1 MTPTGGTVLVTGAT
15 GAIGPSVVSGF
26 REAGFR
32 VRALLRD
39 RARAEMFPADVQ
51 VCFGDITDS
60 LAVQSA
66 MEGGVDL
73 VVHMAALLHLLNP
86 SEALRPEYER
96 INVGGTV
103 NVVKSA
109 AQLGVRRVVFFS
121 TIAVYGRGSGE
132 IVTEHSPV
140 RPETFYAQTKLAA
153 ERIVL
158 AATGADGQPLGT
170 VLRLAAVYGPR
181 IKGNYRRLLLS
192 LAKHRFIKIGKGLN
206 RRTLVYD
213 RDVASAAVLAA
224 GHAKAAGQVY
234 NVSDGQFH
242 TLNEIVSKMCAAL
255 GRVPPRI
262 SLPIGPVHSAARLSG
277 NAARLIGLNL
287 PLAATV
293 EKYSEEVTV
302 SSQLIQTQLGFSPRF
317 NLAGGWQETVREM
330 RSLRDLPS

>member
-1 MTPTGGTVLVTGAT
+1 MTTTSRMVLVTGAT

-39 RARAEMFPADVQ
+39 RARAEMFPADVE
-51 VCFGDITDS
+51 VCVGDITDGQ
-60 LAVQSA
+60 AVQSA

-73 VVHMAALLHLLNP
+73 VVHMAALLHVLNP
-86 SEALRPEYER
+86 SVTLRPEYER

-109 AQLGVRRVVFFS
+109 AQLGIKRVVFFS
-121 TIAVYGRGSGE
+121 TIAVYGKGNGE
-132 IVTEHSPV
+132 TVTENSPV
-140 RPETFYAQTKLAA
+140 QPETFYAETKLAA

-192 LAKHRFIKIGKGLN
+192 LAKHRFIPIGKGLN
-206 RRTLVYD
+206 RRTLVHD
-213 RDVASAAVLAA
+213 WDVASAAVLAA
-224 GHAKAAGQVY
+224 RHAKAAGQVY

-242 TLNEIVSKMCAAL
+242 TLNEIVSMMCAAL

-262 SLPIGPVHSAARLSG
+262 SLPIGPVHSAARLTG
-277 NAARLIGLNL
+277 NAARVLGLNL

-293 EKYSEEVTV
+293 EKYSEDVAV
-302 SSQLIQTQLGFSPRF
+302 SSELIQTQLGFSPRF
-317 NLAGGWQETVREM
+317 SLAVGWQETVKEM
-330 RSLRDLPS
+330 RLLGDLPS